1 LEQYIAHEGVE
12 EGEEKRGRRFIRWT
26 FSRRL
31 GATQT
36 PSIMEKLRQRVCSA
50 FYIRYRYAYVIVNV
64 ETGFKMVYYKQRRGS
79 PWINRFANAETWLNA
94 QEIERLNPSNI
105 ERPNTKWAFVKFSN
119 VQVKVV
125 LDRQPMLGTG
135 PLLDWLHN
143 LTYGRQM
150 LALDTFDDNL
160 CLWHY
165 ITMHRGVHPNRSTQ
179 AVRELAQSFLKN
191 PQILKTLLDEL
202 EKVKMFLNQ
211 GKPVAEWLGL

>member
-1 LEQYIAHEGVE
+1 
-12 EGEEKRGRRFIRWT
+12 
-26 FSRRL
+26 
-31 GATQT
+31 
-36 PSIMEKLRQRVCSA
+36 MEKLRQRVCSA